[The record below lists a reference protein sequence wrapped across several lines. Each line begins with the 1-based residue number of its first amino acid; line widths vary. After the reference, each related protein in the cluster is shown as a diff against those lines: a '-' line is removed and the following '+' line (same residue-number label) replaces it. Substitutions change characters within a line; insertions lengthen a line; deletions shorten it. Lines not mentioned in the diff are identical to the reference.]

1 MEDSFVEKT
10 NVEFLAFQRL
20 LSRQLDFIAQLL
32 KDGRTDEAMKWI
44 HDLEIDIKAILEA

>member
-1 MEDSFVEKT
+1 MEDYFVEKT

-32 KDGRTDEAMKWI
+32 KGGRTDEAMNGFMTWRLI
-44 HDLEIDIKAILEA
+44 